1 MDVKLSYLESKNI
14 SMSRD
19 FRNHLQNGDNI
30 YIPHRIVVQMRC
42 SNECEALSHSLIYT
56 AVIH

>member
-1 MDVKLSYLESKNI
+1 MKLSYLESKNI

-30 YIPHRIVVQMRC
+30 YTIQDSGANDMF
-42 SNECEALSHSLIYT
+42 
-56 AVIH
+56 